1 MQKFPLRNQCK
12 PPSNNNKVAF
22 GCSTN
27 SSSNTHIQRR
37 MRRDCCSSPH
47 EMPLPSGIQQKLQ
60 RICQPIIPSAPSP
73 TATSIEK
80 RQLSMEKPSRQQR
93 RRVKVCNR
101 VFTEEAEN
109 VATWDDVLCK
119 KYTNN
124 NKQSKSLPSAVS
136 FALER
141 EREVVMVDLNAPPVG
156 RMEPVQR
163 ITSTAAAGGIL
174 EVPSNVTAS
183 SSNTNKNNKNK
194 KNNNKID
201 STNGNRNKDDVDDD
215 DDDNNRRSRLEKQQ
229 QQQQNHQS
237 KTQAEAAAV
246 MPAAASASEFIT
258 FERLRLGD
266 QINFLLFDPYRTLK
280 FLITELKSRLKTV
293 VPDDINVQKILVE
306 IQQTIKRI
314 RLPNASEPPQPP
326 ELQSGVVVPRRVTST
341 TVTTTNSTEGTAEI
355 VTSAAA
361 AAETVKNIS
370 PKERCHVI
378 KNDPLINHASKVN
391 SSCQTI
397 AAAASQQLQLENN
410 VNACQMCEHHQV
422 NHHQGITVVTVGCNQ
437 NRINENNY
445 SNAEVKADDVDDNDG
460 MMEINLN
467 RAYQE
472 RSKDHRKD
480 TEVRESFSCKSLQD
494 IIENLKIKNNPFSRD
509 TQRIITQ
516 LETELLNFQR
526 ELQRTSSSSSTSSS
540 LSVPHDGSRPL
551 GKGSKQEEYSKVQSK
566 RRLLLDDKKLKNP
579 EQEQDQNV
587 NENEEGQEQTFPDLD
602 FIADKLQPK
611 LCKQHC
617 NRLSSSSTHATTTPA
632 GALSTISKESQT
644 NLKSPTQMF
653 CHLEKEKLLL
663 MQEFRTSE
671 MQSIQ
676 GDLNELHVFI
686 KEQLNAIYHSI
697 TRDFSNPN
705 SMYFSNEPSRRRR
718 LQQQLADKNK
728 RKSRQK
734 IFSTLQH
741 HQPEKTK
748 TKGLSSP
755 PLLLSSSPSLT
766 APTSSSSSNQQRLR
780 MYEGA
785 IPFKSSKSKLT
796 SILPRHYKKSS
807 SSPIRTDDNGNAN
820 NTKSM
825 MKQKSSSSSLS
836 TAGAGALTD
845 AKKQDRNISDVD
857 KTDKAVCGSEKKSK
871 DSYQQLYG
879 HQEEHLRARC
889 RFAPETPFYS
899 DGGKRNHHFSNVDC
913 GCRGFF
919 PLSTHGT
926 QMDDDGKVQRIMAA
940 KATTTI
946 RTSTTKSDINSTK
959 ETPRHHGPA
968 VMTHHHQRHQQQP
981 ATTTTGIAQER
992 IQLIS
997 SSLPASKT
1005 AAAKPSSY
1013 ITTRT
1018 ITDDTSVS
1026 PDTVTNAAVKTII
1039 KDAYATTVTAVT
1051 AAATAIAIPRPETAG
1066 HSNGIREQPLPSH
1079 QIRNS
1084 WQRVNLK
1091 NPTGCQMKKQ
1101 ICGPDGYELTI
1112 NNNNDN
1118 RSNYP
1123 EIHDCQKYRANSSI
1137 NPSFCGLC
1145 WTKMH
1150 EVGADN
1156 GATAFAFA
1164 ATASDKYDDDDENV
1178 DSENDNDDVGYRDDV
1193 GTGSG
1198 ADGDGPINWKEE
1210 NESSSSLAIEEGDF
1224 TCHHPKKQ
1232 RQRHQQQ
1239 WRWRR
1244 RKQPTKL
1251 LHCCVAA
1258 QSAFQT
1264 DLEEFKEF
1272 LDEIALSTPRRK

>member
-480 TEVRESFSCKSLQD
+480 TEVRESFSC
-494 IIENLKIKNNPFSRD
+494 N
-509 TQRIITQ
+509 
-516 LETELLNFQR
+516 
-526 ELQRTSSSSSTSSS
+526 
-540 LSVPHDGSRPL
+540 
-551 GKGSKQEEYSKVQSK
+551 
-566 RRLLLDDKKLKNP
+566 
-579 EQEQDQNV
+579 
-587 NENEEGQEQTFPDLD
+587 
-602 FIADKLQPK
+602 DKLQPK

>member
-378 KNDPLINHASKVN
+378 K
-391 SSCQTI
+391 
-397 AAAASQQLQLENN
+397 
-410 VNACQMCEHHQV
+410 
-422 NHHQGITVVTVGCNQ
+422 
-437 NRINENNY
+437 
-445 SNAEVKADDVDDNDG
+445 
-460 MMEINLN
+460 
-467 RAYQE
+467 
-472 RSKDHRKD
+472 
-480 TEVRESFSCKSLQD
+480 
-494 IIENLKIKNNPFSRD
+494 
-509 TQRIITQ
+509 
-516 LETELLNFQR
+516 R